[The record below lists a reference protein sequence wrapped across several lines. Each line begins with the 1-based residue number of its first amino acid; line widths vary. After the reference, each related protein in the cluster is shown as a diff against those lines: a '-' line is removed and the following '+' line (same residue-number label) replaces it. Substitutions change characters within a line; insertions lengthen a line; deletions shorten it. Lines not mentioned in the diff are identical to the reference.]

1 MCKLL
6 DHSELRA
13 HLHKMEMIIP
23 ALIFF
28 PEACGETQMR
38 YYTEVFAEHRAPSI
52 VWYHD
57 WHALGITVLKPWSI
71 LKSRDS
77 LV

>member
-6 DHSELRA
+6 DHSELWA

-28 PEACGETQMR
+28 PEACGETQRR
-38 YYTEVFAEHRAPSI
+38 YYTKVFAEHRAPSI

-57 WHALGITVLKPWSI
+57 WHVLGISVLKPWSI
-71 LKSRDS
+71 LKSHDS